1 MKTSLILL
9 LVKTKPTLLLLFY
22 VCIYVY
28 INWNGMENSG
38 MYFLFGLYIFAYL
51 FIWGVKDESRGGAV
65 RVYVEKVAVSY
76 RVVYGVAVLW
86 GRM

>member
-1 MKTSLILL
+1 
-9 LVKTKPTLLLLFY
+9 
-22 VCIYVY
+22 
-28 INWNGMENSG
+28 